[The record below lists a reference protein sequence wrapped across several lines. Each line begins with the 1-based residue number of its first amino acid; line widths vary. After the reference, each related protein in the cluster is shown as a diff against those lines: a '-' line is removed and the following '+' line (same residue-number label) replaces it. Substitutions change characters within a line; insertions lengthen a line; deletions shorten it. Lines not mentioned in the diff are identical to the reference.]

1 MKLSPW
7 GKLLASQN
15 DQAYITMMGFDCE
28 SFNKI
33 LSQFGPMF
41 LSHTAFDKYGMIVE
55 FEYIRGQKRTVL
67 PEDCL
72 GLVLVW
78 MRTRGALNVLQLVF
92 GLPYSNLS
100 VYLRFGI

>member
-1 MKLSPW
+1 MLS
-7 GKLLASQN
+7 
-15 DQAYITMMGFDCE
+15 
-28 SFNKI
+28 
-33 LSQFGPMF
+33 
-41 LSHTAFDKYGMIVE
+41 SHTPFDESGMIVE
-55 FEYIRGQKRTVL
+55 FEYICGQKRTVL